1 MKKETTGAVW
11 KKMWILSLMTAGIF
25 LMISCQGPVSFTP
38 SSNPPQATEP
48 SKPPSSNSPQPVISE
63 NNPSAY
69 SAMVSQYLIPKAQRV
84 AAKDF
89 QLPTLDG
96 NSLQLSSLKGTV
108 VLIDFTTTWC
118 YFCKQQAPHLEKLY
132 TDYHQQSFEILS
144 IYCKEAKEAVLSE
157 YPTGKYK
164 YPILLDSNGSVSA
177 QSYGLQGYPLYIL
190 LDKQGNIAYTQSGYD
205 ENMYGIVSQ
214 LIETLN
220 SEA

>member
-11 KKMWILSLMTAGIF
+11 KKIWSLSLMTAGIL
-25 LMISCQGPVSFTP
+25 LMVSCQSPVSYN
-38 SSNPPQATEP
+38 SVSNSPQATEP
-48 SKPPSSNSPQPVISE
+48 AKPPSLTSPQPAISE
-63 NNPSAY
+63 NNPLPS
-69 SAMVSQYLIPKAQRV
+69 SAMVSQYLIPKKQRV

-89 QLPTLDG
+89 QLPTLDDKTIHLG
-96 NSLQLSSLKGTV
+96 SYRGTV

-132 TDYHQQSFEILS
+132 TDYHEQSFEILS
-144 IYCKEAKEAVLSE
+144 IYCKEAKETVLSE

-164 YPILLDSNGSVSA
+164 YPILLDTNGSVSA